1 MISPTDAADFLPPTF
16 QILTG
21 LSFAALLVIRFLAG
35 AALRTLWGKVIAFAL
50 IFIALGNFLFSQGTA
65 KSSLD
70 GAAEMLTLGGAS
82 FFVSAILVVVGLVLA
97 ARAARTEVTR

>member
-21 LSFAALLVIRFLAG
+21 LSFAALLVIRFF
-35 AALRTLWGKVIAFAL
+35 AASALKPLWGKIIAFAL

-65 KSSLD
+65 KSTLD
-70 GAAEMLTLGGAS
+70 GAAEMLTLGGVS
-82 FFVSAILVVVGLVLA
+82 FFLSAILVVAGLVLS
-97 ARAARTEVTR
+97 ARAARPEVTR